1 MADTDKNEA
10 IVSGERGITPV
21 ADRVSPLGR
30 IGRPVGVIALA
41 GMLGLYLWAP
51 WRGDKVEQAQQPPV
65 VRQAIKPD
73 PVPAPAP
80 VPIQPPAVPK
90 PAPVSDTPPPA
101 PATAQPTLMDSAR
114 RAPII
119 AYGNKGGAPTPA
131 TAPGRVPPAAGGN
144 QNNDLQSK
152 LEGTVLVGASA
163 RTLGDRNY
171 IITQGT
177 VLPCILET
185 GLDSTQPGFAS
196 CVLSRDALST
206 NGQVVLMERG
216 TRIVGEFRAGGL
228 RQGQSRMFILW
239 TRAETPAGV
248 IITLNSPAADALG
261 RSGVE
266 GEVDTHFWARFGAA
280 LLLSLV
286 DTGGQLAQRAV
297 SSGATGI
304 GSAGNSAA
312 AIATEHSVNIP
323 PTLRLAQGAE
333 LTVSVAR
340 DLDFSK
346 VYRLER
352 LRGR

>member
-1 MADTDKNEA
+1 MADTDKNDA
-10 IVSGERGITPV
+10 IVAGERGITPV
-21 ADRVSPLGR
+21 ADRTSSLGR
-30 IGRPVGVIALA
+30 IGRPVGVIALGA
-41 GMLGLYLWAP
+41 MLGLYLWSP
-51 WRGDKVEQAQQPPV
+51 WKGDKVEPAQQPPV

-73 PVPAPAP
+73 PVPTPAP
-80 VPIQPPAVPK
+80 VPIQPPSVPK

-101 PATAQPTLMDSAR
+101 PAPPTLMDSAR

-119 AYGNKGGAPTPA
+119 AYGNKGGTPTPA
-131 TAPGRVPPAAGGN
+131 TAPGATPPAAGGN
-144 QNNDLQSK
+144 QGNDLQGK

-163 RTLGDRNY
+163 RTLGDRNTV
-171 IITQGT
+171 ITQGT

-228 RQGQSRMFILW
+228 RQGQSRLFVLW
-239 TRAETPAGV
+239 TRAETPTGV

-333 LTVSVAR
+333 LNVSVAR

-346 VYRLER
+346 VYMLER
-352 LRGR
+352 LRGW